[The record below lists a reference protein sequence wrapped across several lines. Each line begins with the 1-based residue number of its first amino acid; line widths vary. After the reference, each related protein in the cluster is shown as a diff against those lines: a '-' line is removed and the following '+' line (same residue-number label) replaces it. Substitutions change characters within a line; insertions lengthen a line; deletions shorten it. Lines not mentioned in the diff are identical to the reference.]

1 MERIRFKRPDLR
13 QLSEIGYVVVDMH
26 FHNKYSD
33 ALLSI
38 DDLLRI
44 DAGKPRNHM
53 TQSINDLI
61 FCHCSSAR

>member
-1 MERIRFKRPDLR
+1 
-13 QLSEIGYVVVDMH
+13 
-26 FHNKYSD
+26 
-33 ALLSI
+33 LLSI